1 MKKVS
6 YFLEDWDHSKLWFA
20 KNWRFALGLIICFAL
35 AITIAVIFGLKIIE
49 LTTFLTSLAYV
60 LMLTSWLFI
69 IVTFSERIR
78 TYGNVDAELM
88 DDGKIK
94 FDSKIRKNSTGEV
107 STSKTLKPNKVVPFH
122 GFILVQEKWSNY
134 AFMSKEAAIE
144 LGIYKQGN

>member
-6 YFLEDWDHSKLWFA
+6 YFLETWDHSKLWFA
-20 KNWRFALGLIICFAL
+20 KNWWFTFGLIICFVL
-35 AITIAVIFGLKIIE
+35 AITIAIIFGLKIIE

-94 FDSKIRKNSTGEV
+94 FDCKISKNSNGEV
-107 STSKTLKPNKVVPFH
+107 STSKIVKPNKVVPFH
-122 GFILVQEKWSNY
+122 GLILVQEKWSNY

-144 LGIYKQGN
+144 LGIYKQDN

>member
-1 MKKVS
+1 MKKAS
-6 YFLEDWDHSKLWFA
+6 YFLETWDHSKLWFA
-20 KNWRFALGLIICFAL
+20 KNWWFTFGLIICFAL
-35 AITIAVIFGLKIIE
+35 AIAIAIIFGLKIIE

-69 IVTFSERIR
+69 IATFSERIR

-94 FDSKIRKNSTGEV
+94 FDCKIRKNSTGEV
-107 STSKTLKPNKVVPFH
+107 STSKIVKPNKVVPFH

-144 LGIYKQGN
+144 LGIYKQDN

>member
-1 MKKVS
+1 MKNVS
-6 YFLEDWDHSKLWFA
+6 YFLGKKDHSKLWLA
-20 KNWRFALGLIICFAL
+20 KNWWFAFGLIICFAL
-35 AITIAVIFGLKIIE
+35 AIAIAIIFGLKIIE

-94 FDSKIRKNSTGEV
+94 FDCKISKYSTGEV
-107 STSKTLKPNKVVPFH
+107 STSKIVKPNKVVPFH
-122 GFILVQEKWSNY
+122 GYILVQEKWSNY
-134 AFMSKEAAIE
+134 AFISKEAATE

>member
-6 YFLEDWDHSKLWFA
+6 YFLETWDHSKLWFA
-20 KNWRFALGLIICFAL
+20 KNWWFTFGLIICFAL
-35 AITIAVIFGLKIIE
+35 ATAIAIIFGLKIIE

-78 TYGNVDAELM
+78 TYGNVNVELM
-88 DDGKIK
+88 NDGKIK
-94 FDSKIRKNSTGEV
+94 FDCKIRQNSAGEISASKIA
-107 STSKTLKPNKVVPFH
+107 KPNKVVPFH

-144 LGIYKQGN
+144 LRIYKQNN

>member
-6 YFLEDWDHSKLWFA
+6 YFLETWDHSKLWFA
-20 KNWRFALGLIICFAL
+20 KNWWFTFGLIICFAL
-35 AITIAVIFGLKIIE
+35 ATAIAIIFGLKIIE

-69 IVTFSERIR
+69 IATFSERIR
-78 TYGNVDAELM
+78 TYGNVNVELI

-94 FDSKIRKNSTGEV
+94 FDCKIRQNSTGEV
-107 STSKTLKPNKVVPFH
+107 SASKIVKPNKVVPFH

-144 LGIYKQGN
+144 LGIYKQDS

>member
-1 MKKVS
+1 MKRVT
-6 YFLEDWDHSKLWFA
+6 YFLGKKEHLKLWLT
-20 KNWRFALGLIICFAL
+20 KNWWFAFGLIICFAL
-35 AITIAVIFGLKIIE
+35 AIAIVIIFGLKIIE

-78 TYGNVDAELM
+78 TYGNVNVELM

-94 FDSKIRKNSTGEV
+94 FDCKIRQNSTGEV
-107 STSKTLKPNKVVPFH
+107 STSKIVKPNKVVPFH
-122 GFILVQEKWSNY
+122 RFILVQEKWSNY

-144 LGIYKQGN
+144 LGIYKQDN

>member
-1 MKKVS
+1 MKKIS
-6 YFLEDWDHSKLWFA
+6 YFLETWDHSKLRFA
-20 KNWRFALGLIICFAL
+20 KNWWFTFGLIICFAL
-35 AITIAVIFGLKIIE
+35 ATAIAIIFGLKIIE

-69 IVTFSERIR
+69 IATFSERIR
-78 TYGNVDAELM
+78 TYGNVDATLM

-94 FDSKIRKNSTGEV
+94 FDCKIRQNSTGEI
-107 STSKTLKPNKVVPFH
+107 SASKIAKPNKVVPFH

-144 LGIYKQGN
+144 LGIYKQDN

>member
-6 YFLEDWDHSKLWFA
+6 YFLETWDHSKLWFA
-20 KNWRFALGLIICFAL
+20 KNWWFAFGLIICFAS
-35 AITIAVIFGLKIIE
+35 AIAIAIIFGLKIIE

-78 TYGNVDAELM
+78 TYGNVDVELM

-94 FDSKIRKNSTGEV
+94 FNSKISKNSTGEV
-107 STSKTLKPNKVVPFH
+107 STSKIVKPNKVVPFH
-122 GFILVQEKWSNY
+122 RFILVQEKWSNY

-144 LGIYKQGN
+144 LGIYKQDN